1 MIREVSRP
9 AEWRKLL
16 SMLCVL
22 PFENCEGWGNLSCE
36 SRKAANQPS
45 GLQIQHP
52 GMPRMGYYYCR
63 RSRCPKNETLS
74 EKAEKAG
81 RESLG

>member
-1 MIREVSRP
+1 MVRETNRP

-36 SRKAANQPS
+36 SRKGGQPAVGPTNSASGHAAN
-45 GLQIQHP
+45 GLLLLPTQQVP
-52 GMPRMGYYYCR
+52 
-63 RSRCPKNETLS
+63 
-74 EKAEKAG
+74 EK
-81 RESLG
+81 